1 MEIKDKK
8 ILKAV
13 VLELRH
19 LLEGRY
25 DNNGKWHPGN
35 LEQRLAAIGIRRKHK
50 PVPIDELPHL
60 SNEDTRARK
69 VVDAYLTLRQEAEI
83 QIDEAVREFV
93 RETAYTWANRLL
105 ALRCM
110 EARELI
116 DEVVLQKEVYGGRS
130 LEHHRFAQRQPEL
143 CTGEDDGLFAV
154 LDNIFEAQAKRLPLL
169 FDPKAPGV
177 ALRPSPAAL
186 KDCIGL
192 LSLNSDILSRYR
204 IKIADNQSS
213 NSTPYALSPNPYIAP
228 DALGWAYQYWNTEE
242 KDRVFEKVRTQKGAK
257 IEGADIIPATQ
268 LYTEPYMV
276 KFLVQNSLGA
286 LWMEMHP
293 DSKLYEQWKYY
304 VKEADRAPV
313 EKKPVREITF
323 LDPACGSGHF
333 LLEAFDL
340 FYSMYEEDAESGWG
354 DNQSPFKTS
363 KEICKSILCN
373 NLFGIDIDERA
384 VQIAEAAL
392 WMKAAEKAFDFKGVE
407 INLVASNICLP
418 KNKDHLQVFLENHP
432 EDKPLMPALEAIFEG
447 FEHVDE
453 LGSLLKI
460 EELVEVQLRYLR
472 KTFGK
477 GLSSVGERKGFQK
490 NMWVPTLVQGQLPS
504 GVESYKQWK
513 EKSLK
518 ALKVH
523 FAIEN
528 KSANLEQ
535 AFFSRFV
542 HKGIE
547 LFEILSK
554 RYDIVAAN
562 PPYMGSQNMGD
573 MLKKYIQRHYASGKR
588 DLYAVFILRCLELTH
603 LQGKVAMVTQHSWMF
618 LRSFSDL
625 RAIDKEK
632 MLKIGQDTFRGILRD
647 TAIEI
652 IAHLGEHA
660 FDDPAAA
667 GAFVVLF
674 TLAKVIPAS
683 KHKISAFR
691 LIGMKSP
698 EEKKHFLLET
708 FVKYPEKPYYQ
719 TTQNSLLAVPETPL
733 IYWLRPNIF
742 RLLQS
747 DSRIRANSAT
757 GATLATAHIGLCT
770 GNNARYIRFIWE
782 VPSGN
787 RWKKCAR
794 AGKYQKW
801 WGLQSSVATWRMG
814 ADEYAVCLGSRVQNT
829 DKYFSHGLTYSFIC
843 RGSMGARLLDDTEMF
858 EQASMAIIP
867 TNKKDI
873 FRLLAMLN
881 NRVSTYLLRVLAQ
894 GIMFNPGYVELL
906 PIPAIDENIDALSR
920 QCVNLK
926 KLLVSSDLTEHSF
939 VQVIDQLE
947 YLKISSLLHTAEAK
961 IESMIVSAYK
971 INRLD
976 LESIWAETGRPAG
989 LFPLLEGYDEAIS
1002 NEICCGLDHIFSL
1015 ITLPKSINLKD
1026 GELSQFKS
1034 CLRNFYEKGL
1044 TIENKDQGNSII
1056 KNKKINGA
1064 NGDGN
1069 VSPGVSI
1076 PVPPETFLEE
1086 LSQKLQ
1092 IHPISIFWL
1101 LKEGIEKEGWRCL
1114 PEGQRITADR
1124 FAVIVLRLL
1133 GHQWPKQIEAAEP
1146 IPVWAIHDGIILLT
1160 EGTNEPTLL
1169 ARVRERIADEF
1180 EGGDISSIEREFA
1193 EIMGKPLDQWLETE
1207 FFKHHTKQFKKRP
1220 IAWQIQSSSFTKR
1233 RKPAFAC
1240 LLYYHKIDGDI
1251 LPKIRNQY
1259 IGPLR
1264 QRFETE
1270 LRGIEI
1276 IPLDA
1281 RSDRQ
1286 EKRRL
1291 ELQDLILELKDFDVK
1306 LHKTSAEGFAC
1317 KKLIEIIKKE
1327 PLDKWV
1333 SIDGIKNLPA
1343 NQDDLLLQ
1351 EQSYIPD
1358 INDGVR
1364 VNIAPL
1370 QKAGLLASDVLAKK
1384 DIDKAIEDR
1393 AEWRT
1398 DERRWCRE
1406 GKLPQPGWWM
1416 KDRG

>member
-1 MEIKDKK
+1 MEVKDKK

-13 VLELRH
+13 ALEIRH
-19 LLEGRY
+19 LLEGKY
-25 DNNGKWHPGN
+25 DTDGKWHPGD
-35 LEQRLAAIGIRRKHK
+35 LEQRLAAIGIRRKHN
-50 PVPIDELPHL
+50 PAPIDELPHL
-60 SNEDTRARK
+60 SNEDKQARE
-69 VVDAYLTLRQEAEI
+69 VADVYLTLRQEAGV

-93 RETAYTWANRLL
+93 SETAYTWANRLL

-116 DEVVLQKEVYGGRS
+116 DEVILQKEVYGGRS
-130 LEHHRFAQRQPEL
+130 LEHHRLAQRQPEL

-154 LDNIFEAQAKRLPLL
+154 FEKIFADQAKRLPIL

-192 LSLNSDILSRYR
+192 LSLNPDVLLRCR
-204 IKIADNQSS
+204 IKISDNQSS
-213 NSTPYALSPNPYIAP
+213 TPNPYIAP

-286 LWMEMHP
+286 LWMGMHP
-293 DSKLYEQWKYY
+293 DSKLYEQWEYY
-304 VKEADRAPV
+304 VRDADRAPV

-340 FYSMYEEDAESGWG
+340 FYSMYKEEAERGWG
-354 DNQSPFKTS
+354 DDQSPLKTP
-363 KEICKSILCN
+363 KEICKSIFCN

-384 VQIAEAAL
+384 VQIAEVVL
-392 WMKAAEKAFDFKGVE
+392 WMKAAEKTFDFEGVGT
-407 INLVASNICLP
+407 NLVASNICLP
-418 KNKDHLQVFLENHP
+418 KNKNHLLIFLENHP
-432 EDKPLMPALEAIFEG
+432 EDMPLRPALEAIFDG
-447 FEHVDE
+447 LQQANE

-460 EELVEVQLRYLR
+460 EELVEEELRYL
-472 KTFGK
+472 KETFCK
-477 GLSSVGERKGFQK
+477 GLSSVGKRKGFQK
-490 NMWVPTLVQGQLPS
+490 NMWGPTLVQGQLPI

-518 ALKVH
+518 ALKEH
-523 FAIEN
+523 FAIET
-528 KSANLEQ
+528 KSANLAQ

-542 HKGIE
+542 RKGIE
-547 LFEILSK
+547 LFEILTK
-554 RYDIVAAN
+554 HYDTVAAN

-625 RAIDKEK
+625 RAVNKEK
-632 MLKIGQDTFRGILRD
+632 LALVRQSAFKGMLLDT
-647 TAIEI
+647 TIETL
-652 IAHLGEHA
+652 AHLGPRA
-660 FDDPAAA
+660 F
-667 GAFVVLF
+667 GEIGGEVVNIALF
-674 TLAKVIPAS
+674 TVAKVIPAS

-691 LIGMKSP
+691 LIGLKSS
-698 EEKKHFLLET
+698 EEKDHFLLES
-708 FVKYPEKPYYQ
+708 FVKYPDKPYYQ
-719 TTQNSLLAVPETPL
+719 ITQNSLLAVPESPL

-747 DSRIRANSAT
+747 NSRICANNAT
-757 GATLATAHIGLCT
+757 GATLATVHIGLCT

-814 ADEYAVCLGSRVQNT
+814 SDEYAVCLGSRVQNT

-843 RGSMGARLLDDTEMF
+843 SGSMGARLLDDTEMF

-873 FRLLAMLN
+873 FRLLAILN

-906 PIPAIDENIDALSR
+906 PIPVIDENIDALCC

-961 IESMIVSAYK
+961 IESMIVTAYK
-971 INRLD
+971 ITRLD

-989 LFPLLEGYDEAIS
+989 LFPLLARYDELIS
-1002 NEICCGLDHIFSL
+1002 NDICCGLDHIFAL
-1015 ITLPKSINLKD
+1015 ITLPKNINLKN
-1026 GELSQFKS
+1026 GELSHLKS
-1034 CLRNFYEKGL
+1034 CLHNFYKKGL

-1056 KNKKINGA
+1056 KNKKINVA

-1076 PVPPETFLEE
+1076 PVPAETSLEG

-1092 IHPISIFWL
+1092 IHPISIYWL
-1101 LKEGIEKEGWRCL
+1101 LKEGIEKEGWRCT
-1114 PEGQRITADR
+1114 PEEQCITADR
-1124 FAVIVLRLL
+1124 FTVMILHLL
-1133 GHQWPKQIEAAEP
+1133 GHRWPKQIESGEP
-1146 IPVWAIHDGIILLT
+1146 VPDWSVSDGIIPLT
-1160 EGTNEPTLL
+1160 EGINEHTLL
-1169 ARVRERIADEF
+1169 ARVRERIAAEF
-1180 EGGDISSIEREFA
+1180 EGADISSIERKFA
-1193 EIMGKPLDQWLETE
+1193 EIMGNPLDQWLETE

-1220 IAWQIQSSSFTKR
+1220 IAWQIQSSSFTRR

-1251 LPKIRNQY
+1251 LPKLSTQY

-1270 LRGIEI
+1270 LRGIET

-1291 ELQDLILELKDFDVK
+1291 ELEDLILELKDFDLK
-1306 LHKTSAEGFAC
+1306 LQKTNTEGFAC

-1327 PLDKWV
+1327 PLDKWC
-1333 SIDGIKNLPA
+1333 SIDGIKNTPT
-1343 NQDDLLLQ
+1343 NQDALLLQ
-1351 EQSYIPD
+1351 EQAFIPD

-1364 VNIAPL
+1364 VNIVPL

-1384 DIDKAIEDR
+1384 DVDKATEDR
-1393 AEWRT
+1393 AEWRA

-1406 GKLPQPGWWM
+1406 GKLPQLGWWRPVDEKATM
-1416 KDRG
+1416 